1 MGTTSKET
9 DFQWQ
14 AKLIAKRGRRMRFS
28 DADLDDAIQEIV
40 PHINSFHFDTARS
53 NGASLRTALIAVIDR
68 QLLTIRRRQ
77 ASYARLL
84 QRAKESLGLAARAKE
99 AFDDQWHRKALMLDV
114 QAAVGQLSKRD
125 RQICDALSQGC
136 SIQEVADQ
144 LGCDWH
150 TVKRRIDRIREQFTQ
165 WGLDGWLEDA

>member
-1 MGTTSKET
+1 MGTTCKDT

-14 AKLIAKRGRRMRFS
+14 AELIEKRGRRMRFS

-84 QRAKESLGLAARAKE
+84 QRAMESLGLAARAKE
-99 AFDDQWHRKALMLDV
+99 LFDDQEYRTALMLDV

-125 RQICDALSQGC
+125 RQICEALSLGY
-136 SIQEVADQ
+136 SIQGVADQ

-150 TVKRRIDRIREQFTQ
+150 TVNRRIARIREQFTQ